1 MTAQRQRIS
10 NPKQDD
16 KSSIVEEEDDLE
28 LPLFDTNTIATA
40 TNNFS
45 FTNKIGE
52 GGFGPVYKVISHY
65 IYELI
70 VGKASQCFRTVPF
83 SHDELHVYLLSA
95 KNIVLINTG

>member
-1 MTAQRQRIS
+1 MTAQRQRI
-10 NPKQDD
+10 NTPNQVD
-16 KSSIVEEEDDLE
+16 KPSVVEEEEDLE

-52 GGFGPVYKVISHY
+52 GGFGPVYKVLSHY

-70 VGKASQCFRTVPF
+70 VTKKATQCFRTVQF
-83 SHDELHVYLLSA
+83 SHDELHMSISCQLKYR
-95 KNIVLINTG
+95 ID

>member
-1 MTAQRQRIS
+1 MTAHRQRIN

-16 KSSIVEEEDDLE
+16 KSSIVEEEEDLE

-70 VGKASQCFRTVPF
+70 VVKLVNAF
-83 SHDELHVYLLSA
+83 ELFLLVMMNCTCVSL
-95 KNIVLINTG
+95 VG